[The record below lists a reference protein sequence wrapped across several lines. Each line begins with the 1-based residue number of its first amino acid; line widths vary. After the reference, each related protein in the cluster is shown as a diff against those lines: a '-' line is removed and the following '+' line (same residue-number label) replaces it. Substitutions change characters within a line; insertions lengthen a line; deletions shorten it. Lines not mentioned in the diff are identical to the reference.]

1 MLSFKLVIPYIWKEE
16 NKSDE
21 TKIPTTDFLESQ
33 LYNSSTSKLSQRNRF
48 RSRLLIPIIYL
59 ILGLLLI
66 FKDEKT
72 VIGLILLIMSVI
84 WYILHPFYSF
94 WKYKRHYLKYIEENY
109 KNRINPN
116 TELDITEDSILAKG
130 FTSEVEINRSDLS
143 ELKQLIE
150 LIVLDTRPVK

>member
-1 MLSFKLVIPYIWKEE
+1 
-16 NKSDE
+16 
-21 TKIPTTDFLESQ
+21 
-33 LYNSSTSKLSQRNRF
+33 
-48 RSRLLIPIIYL
+48 
-59 ILGLLLI
+59 
-66 FKDEKT
+66 
-72 VIGLILLIMSVI
+72 MSVI

-116 TELDITEDSILAKG
+116 TELDITEDSILTKG

-150 LIVLDTRPVK
+150 LIVLDTRSVK